1 MPEATNGRGLVA
13 LHRRAVQE
21 FGTRVRSVGDDQWRL
36 ATPCSEWDV
45 HDLVNHLVNENLWTT
60 PLLEGNTVD
69 QVGNRFDG
77 DLLVE
82 HPVGA
87 WDGASREAVATVAGE
102 GVLGRTV
109 HVSFGDI
116 SGEEYVSQLT
126 TDHVIHAWDLA
137 RATGGA
143 EQLPPELVDFVHGYL
158 ESNVES
164 VRASGV
170 FGEPVDPPPDADR
183 QTLLLAMAGRTV

>member
-1 MPEATNGRGLVA
+1 MPEASITPDLVA

-21 FGTRVRSVGDDQWRL
+21 FGARVRAVGDDQWHL

-60 PLLEGNTVD
+60 PLLEGNTID

-77 DLLVE
+77 DLLGE
-82 HPVGA
+82 RPVGA
-87 WDGASREAVATVAGE
+87 WDDASRQAVGAVARE
-102 GVLGRTV
+102 GVLDRAV
-109 HVSFGDI
+109 HVSFGEI

-137 RATGGA
+137 RATGGV
-143 EQLPPELVDFVHGYL
+143 EQLPPELVDFAHRYL
-158 ESNVES
+158 EATVEE
-164 VRASGV
+164 ASGLGV
-170 FGEPVDPPPDADR
+170 FADAVEAPPGSDR
-183 QTLLLAMAGRTV
+183 QAVLLALTGRRV